1 MYLQCEKNCVFFVM
15 KTPSVASMM
24 STAGLFLKSACYAD
38 EEQTPIAA
46 QDDALYAAQKQS

>member
-1 MYLQCEKNCVFFVM
+1 M